1 MKKNVSCII
10 PFYNEEGR
18 IETVLR
24 EITKVQNIC
33 QIIAVDGGS
42 TDQGPEFIKR
52 NFPQVELVEMTKK
65 LGKTETVKEGI
76 KKAKGDYI
84 LLLDADLI
92 GLKKA
97 EIEFVI
103 DKIFQHPE
111 IDMVILKRT
120 NTPFFSRLIRSD
132 LVFSGER
139 IIKKKDLENILDLKL
154 TKYQLEIATNKY
166 MIDNQKKTY
175 WFACSTENTPKAEK
189 SGLLTGLI
197 GELKMKINVISYD
210 FIGYHWQILFFCRQK
225 TPF

>member
-10 PFYNEEGR
+10 PFYNEANR
-18 IETVLR
+18 IGAVLK
-24 EITKVQNIC
+24 EIIKVKNISE
-33 QIIAVDGGS
+33 IIAVDGGS
-42 TDQGPEFIKR
+42 TDQGLEFIKR
-52 NFPQVELVEMTKK
+52 NFPQIKLIKMSKN
-65 LGKTETVKEGI
+65 LGKTEAVKEGLR
-76 KKAKGDYI
+76 KAIGDYN
-84 LLLDADLI
+84 LLLDADLLN
-92 GLKKA
+92 LKKA

-139 IIKKKDLENILDLKL
+139 IIKKKDLENILDLKPS
-154 TKYQLEIATNKY
+154 KYQLEIATNKY

-175 WFACSTENTPKAEK
+175 WFACSTENTPKTEK

-225 TPF
+225 APF